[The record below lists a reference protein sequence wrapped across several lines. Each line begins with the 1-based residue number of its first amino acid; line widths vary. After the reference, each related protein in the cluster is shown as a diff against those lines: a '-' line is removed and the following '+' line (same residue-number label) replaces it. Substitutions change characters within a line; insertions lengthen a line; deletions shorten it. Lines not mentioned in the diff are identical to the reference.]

1 MEHIITL
8 KDLVM
13 QADKEGVVSF
23 LTKIYLERWPKTPV
37 DSIRKAVEEVLEC
50 LKAKEPTTSEMEL
63 RVCYNVTTPRRHRAS
78 EKELEPRVVFDV
90 SGINGDMCYSL
101 VATEWSEWL
110 GMPVRQDTL
119 DALTV
124 EQIVG
129 CCIYEMTYFGWT
141 EEEINKRIT
150 RTSNG

>member
-1 MEHIITL
+1 MEQIITF

-13 QADKEGVVSF
+13 QADKEKVLSF
-23 LTKIYLERWPKTPV
+23 LTEIILRHQPKTPV
-37 DSIRKAVEEVLEC
+37 DLIHKAVEGVLEC
-50 LKAKEPTTSEMEL
+50 LKAKEPTASEIEL
-63 RVCYNVTTPRRHRAS
+63 RVWHEATRRNFI
-78 EKELEPRVVFDV
+78 FDV
-90 SGINGDMCYSL
+90 SGIYGNMCYSL

-110 GMPVRQDTL
+110 GMPVKQETL
-119 DALTV
+119 DTMTV

-141 EEEINKRIT
+141 EEEINKQIT